1 MGETI
6 VLQAPGAIVYEEF
19 PERALEPHEVRV
31 HTLYTGI
38 SAGTELTAYRSSNVY
53 LHKRWDGDQRL
64 FAPGDLPSKQYPVRD
79 LGYEESGE
87 VVEVGRAVTRVKPGA
102 IVCGTWGHRTGHILT
117 EDYAAGRLLPAGLD
131 PILGIYSHMGA
142 IALNGILD
150 AGIRLGET
158 VAVFGLGVPGQ
169 IVAQMAARSGAQV
182 IGVDL
187 IPARLALAVEL
198 GAVHVPLDARA
209 GRTAEQ
215 IKALTDNRGADVC
228 IEASGAY
235 PALHEAVRAAA
246 YSGKV
251 VALGFFQ
258 GPGLGL
264 DLGEEFHHNR
274 INLVCSQISGVGPE
288 LSYRWNRDR
297 LVRTG
302 LRLQAEGVL
311 QLRPLITHILP
322 WQEAVEAYR
331 ILDQA
336 PEVAL
341 QVVLKL
347 PTLGPARG

>member
-1 MGETI
+1 MGKAI
-6 VLQAPGAIVYEEF
+6 VLNGPGAIDFEEVAD
-19 PERALEPHEVRV
+19 RALEPHEVRV
-31 HTLYTGI
+31 RTLYSGI
-38 SAGTELTAYRSSNVY
+38 SAGTELTAYRGSNVY
-53 LHKRWDGDQRL
+53 LHKQWDQAQRL
-64 FAPGDLPSKQYPVRD
+64 FLPGETPSKQYPMRD

-87 VVEVGRAVTRVKPGA
+87 VIEAGRAVTRVKPGD
-102 IVCGTWGHRTGHILT
+102 IVCGTWGHRTDHILA
-117 EDYAAGRLLPAGLD
+117 EDYAAGRLLPAGLE
-131 PILGIYSHMGA
+131 PILGIYSHMVA
-142 IALNGILD
+142 IVLNGILD

-169 IVAQMAARSGAQV
+169 IVAQMAVRSGARV

-187 IPARLALAVEL
+187 IESRLAKAVDL
-198 GAVHVPLDARA
+198 GAVHAPLDACS
-209 GRTAEQ
+209 GRIAER
-215 IKALTDNRGADVC
+215 IKALTENRGADVC

-274 INLVCSQISGVGPE
+274 INVVCSQISGVGPE

-311 QLRPLITHILP
+311 QLKPLITHILP
-322 WQEAVEAYR
+322 WQDAAEAYR
-331 ILDQA
+331 MLDREPA
-336 PEVAL
+336 AAL
-341 QVVLKL
+341 QVVLDFQ
-347 PTLGPARG
+347 

>member
-1 MGETI
+1 MGTLI
-6 VLQAPGAIVYEEF
+6 VLERPGSIGLEEYAD
-19 PERALEPHEVRV
+19 RALQARDVRV
-31 HTLYTGI
+31 RTLFSGI
-38 SAGTELTAYRSSNVY
+38 SAGTELTAYHGSNVY
-53 LHKRWDGDQRL
+53 LHKQWDQGQRL
-64 FAPGDLPSKQYPVRD
+64 FVPGEAPTKQYPVRD

-87 VVEVGRAVTRVKPGA
+87 VIEVGREVSRVKAGD
-102 IVCGTWGHRTGHILT
+102 IVCGTWGHRTQHIAA
-117 EDYAAGRLLPAGLD
+117 EEYAAGRLLPAGLD
-131 PILGIYSHMGA
+131 PILGIYSHMAA

-169 IVAQMAARSGAQV
+169 IVAQMAKCSGARV

-187 IPARLALAVEL
+187 ISARLSKAVDLA
-198 GAVHVPLDARA
+198 AVDLPLDARA
-209 GRTAEQ
+209 GRIAEQ

-246 YSGKV
+246 YAARV

-274 INLVCSQISGVGPE
+274 INLICSQISGVGPE

-297 LVRTG
+297 LVHTG
-302 LRLQAEGVL
+302 IRLQADGML
-311 QLRPLITHILP
+311 QLGPLITHIVP
-322 WQEAVEAYR
+322 WQDAAEAYR
-331 ILDQA
+331 ILDQE
-336 PEVAL
+336 PEAAL
-341 QVVLKL
+341 QVVLDF
-347 PTLGPARG
+347 RR